1 MGHYLAVWNDYAP
14 SHVQIS
20 LPTAV
25 IDAMVLAGLLRTID
39 RSDATK
45 LADVVRS
52 KIATRLDSE
61 VEQVKAN
68 SNTLFPKHGRTCP
81 KAASV
86 TVRLF

>member
-14 SHVQIS
+14 AHVQIS

-52 KIATRLDSE
+52 IIAARLDSE
-61 VEQVKAN
+61 IEQVKAADA
-68 SNTLFPKHGRTCP
+68 GR
-81 KAASV
+81 KDDSWGK
-86 TVRLF
+86 